1 MKQTISQLSIFLENR
16 RGALSTIL
24 DVLQAAHIQ
33 LISCTIADTSEYG
46 ICRMICS
53 EPVRAVAALKE
64 AGIAVAVS
72 DVFALLLENQPGRA
86 ARVLRYFSA
95 EQINIP
101 YLYSFLAFGK
111 SILVFRTD
119 DFEKSIEI
127 FREHDLEYL
136 TDEDLL
142 KLEE

>member
-24 DVLQAAHIQ
+24 DVLQTAHIQ

-46 ICRMICS
+46 ICRIICS
-53 EPVRAVAALKE
+53 EPSRAVAVLKE
-64 AGIAVAVS
+64 SGIAVAVS
-72 DVFALLLENQPGRA
+72 DVFALLLENQPGCA
-86 ARVLRYFSA
+86 AQVLRYFSA

-119 DFEKSIEI
+119 DFKKSLEI
-127 FREHDLEYL
+127 FSSHNLKYLNDSDLE
-136 TDEDLL
+136 
-142 KLEE
+142 KL